1 MHHPTESREKLD
13 KTLIAILFIGAFVFA
28 FGHAVEHVE
37 HDIHCLVCHWVYSFC
52 GLISAIVVF
61 GVLYACCF
69 AILPHLIF
77 LSHQFFLAPQGRS
90 PPVVS

>member
-1 MHHPTESREKLD
+1 MNLKYPLV
-13 KTLIAILFIGAFVFA
+13 KTLIAILFIGAFALA
-28 FGHAVEHVE
+28 FGHAFDHVE
-37 HDIHCLVCHWVYSFC
+37 HDIHCLVCHWVYSFG

-61 GVLYACCF
+61 SVLYVYWF
-69 AILPHLIF
+69 YFLPNTTL

>member
-1 MHHPTESREKLD
+1 MNLKHPLI
-13 KTLIAILFIGAFVFA
+13 KTLIAILFIGAFALA
-28 FGHAVEHVE
+28 FGHAFDHVD
-37 HDIHCLVCHWVYSFC
+37 HDIHCLVCHWVYGFL

-69 AILPHLIF
+69 FVSPNVILV
-77 LSHQFFLAPQGRS
+77 SHQFFLSPQGRS